1 MDVVRDHG
9 AVAAPRSAGGLWH
22 LADYFLHLGLRERAQ
37 GVGLDEAGLRHA
49 EQECRHRLVV
59 RRLVDND
66 AVVGAERP
74 VHIRDGDARF
84 LARLSMAPQS
94 VDAVKTMVR
103 SLPAAPLGDY
113 VKGLLTL
120 PDHSVREQL
129 RSFASDHDV
138 AI

>member
-1 MDVVRDHG
+1 MVWIGPD
-9 AVAAPRSAGGLWH
+9 
-22 LADYFLHLGLRERAQ
+22 
-37 GVGLDEAGLRHA
+37 
-49 EQECRHRLVV
+49 LVV
-59 RRLVDND
+59 RRCFGPLVDFVTVD
-66 AVVGAERP
+66 RP
-74 VHIRDGDARF
+74 ITDSVMALIGCGLR
-84 LARLSMAPQS
+84 RLSMAPQS

-103 SLPAAPLGDY
+103 SLQTLPLGDY